1 MFDRAGLNPSTMT
14 FLASGLIY
22 TGMLLLLAVISAMET
37 AILWAQ
43 DMGHGVLSTQ
53 SQRVRKQI
61 QSITSNP
68 FPHFHRALLLTAALN
83 LALAAL
89 GFYIVTGPARTL
101 GWHPW
106 VTAGILFGVSVF
118 VGDIAPKFLAA
129 RAPSQILILTT
140 RFLKPARAVLDPLSA
155 GVERISEIIV
165 RAVVPRKLK
174 MRQRITTEELE
185 TLIEMREEQGTLNEP
200 EAAMIR
206 EILGVS
212 TLTVRDCMVPRVN
225 LPLLAISDVADEG
238 VAALEKADIRFVVVH
253 GDTPDAVHGVI
264 DTHQWKVAGRPAILT
279 YIRPP
284 VFVPETLSAMDA
296 MEKHLSGSA
305 RCVLI
310 VDEYGGLEGLVSQD
324 EIVDWLL
331 YDAAPWQGE
340 GGEIQDL
347 GNGRYLLD
355 GTTRLDHIADEL
367 KITLTEEGID
377 TIGGLVFTQLGHMPK
392 PGERLSLESAD
403 LKVRR
408 VSRSRVQQVEMR
420 LNLEVVA
427 EEDAE
432 Q

>member
-1 MFDRAGLNPSTMT
+1 MT
-14 FLASGLIY
+14 LLVSGLIY
-22 TGMLLLLAVISAMET
+22 AGLLLLLAVISAMET
-37 AILWAQ
+37 AILRAQ
-43 DMGHGVLSTQ
+43 DLGHGLLSTQ
-53 SQRVRKQI
+53 SERVRRQI

-89 GFYIVTGPARTL
+89 GFFIVTGPAKEL

-106 VTAGILFGVSVF
+106 VCAGGLFAISVF
-118 VGDIAPKFLAA
+118 FGDIAPKFLAA
-129 RAPSQILILTT
+129 RAPSEILLHST
-140 RFLKPARAVLDPLSA
+140 RLLKPARVILDPLIS
-155 GVERISEIIV
+155 GVEQVSELIV
-165 RAVVPRKLK
+165 RAVVPKTLK

-185 TLIEMREEQGTLNEP
+185 TLVEMREEQGTLTEP

-225 LPLLAISDVADEG
+225 LPLLAVSDVNEEG
-238 VAALEKADIRFVVVH
+238 AAALEKADIRFVVVH
-253 GDTPDAVHGVI
+253 GETPDAVHGMI
-264 DTHQWKVAGRPAILT
+264 DTHKWKLAGRPPIMSQ
-279 YIRPP
+279 IRPP

-296 MEKHLSGSA
+296 LEKHLGGSA

-340 GGEIQDL
+340 GGEIQDV
-347 GNGRYLLD
+347 GHGRYLLD
-355 GTTRLDHIADEL
+355 GTTRLDHLSDEL
-367 KITLTEEGID
+367 NLTLTETGID

-392 PGERLSLESAD
+392 PGERVSIEGAE

-408 VSRSRVQQVEMR
+408 VSRSRVQQVELR
-420 LNLEVVA
+420 LTAPQPET
-427 EEDAE
+427 EEE
-432 Q
+432 ET